1 MSLDLRQLEQPFR
14 HRVLKM
20 LQQEG
25 RFDEVLIRKRLARDA
40 GRGADIADIP
50 NAEQGILETD
60 ARLVERGTLMQ
71 DCRLSLSDRMT
82 RPWRMVGFSGRQMP
96 TRFISSGGYR
106 SPAAAP
112 AGNARSSPSRSS

>member
-25 RFDEVLIRKRLARDA
+25 RFDEVLIRKRLAR
-40 GRGADIADIP
+40 
-50 NAEQGILETD
+50 D